1 MQKILRYFTLLVTL
15 TLVSNLAESAVLIST
30 IEAAMPD
37 DSVKPTTR
45 GIIRG
50 PGLEVVS
57 PDLNSVVRGPFNFKV
72 EFKERGGNKI
82 DKDSIKVIYM
92 KSPNI
97 ELTPRL
103 NKGISEKGIFFD
115 NAEVPSGTHLIKII
129 LKDLDGRETE
139 NIFSIKVN
147 N

>member
-1 MQKILRYFTLLVTL
+1 MQKTLRHFTLLAVL
-15 TLVSNLAESAVLIST
+15 TLISNLAESAVLISP

-37 DSVKPTTR
+37 DSVKSNTR

-50 PGLEVVS
+50 PGVEVVS
-57 PDLNSVVRGPFNFKV
+57 PDLNSIVKGAFNFKV

-103 NKGISEKGIFFD
+103 NKAISEKGIFFD
-115 NAEVPSGTHLIKII
+115 NAEAPSGTHLIKII
-129 LKDLDGRETE
+129 LKDVDGRETE